1 MLDEVDI
8 KEIGILNSRDQAI
21 LDADEAVN
29 FKSSPADAALDMA
42 EVDDKARA
50 KCAVFGV
57 FNAEGG
63 NASYQT
69 YYALHAMQHRG
80 QESSGI
86 ACYDD
91 RPPKPKIR
99 CHKDFGLVL
108 DVFEDS
114 RILKEQ
120 LLGDSAI
127 GHNRYS
133 TAGSDVSPWNV
144 QPFAVMY
151 RDGPL
156 ALAHNGNISNAAAI
170 RKRLVHK
177 GTLLQGTT
185 DSELI
190 LHLMAQSTK
199 ENQLDQLLEALVLC
213 EGAFSL
219 VVLTRDCLFGVRD
232 PNGFRPLVLGK
243 LGNSYML
250 ASETCAFDMLGA
262 EFLREIK
269 PGEVI
274 RIDLDSCKSGEH
286 FSTSLPNHFGISPCV
301 FEHIY
306 FARPDSEVFGES
318 VHQMRLHLGRELA
331 IECPVPQTANDCKED
346 EVVIIAV
353 PDSSN
358 TAALGYAK
366 ACQQAGLKCSYDI
379 GLVRNHYVGRT
390 FIAPNQNSREIKVRC
405 KFNPLKHVVKD
416 KIVVLVDDS
425 IVRGTTSK
433 LLIKMVRKAGAKEV
447 HFRVSSPPVVSPCFY
462 GMDFPSYQELFANQ
476 QPSHEAMEK
485 YLGAD
490 SLAYLSLEGLKRA
503 LKKSNT
509 TYDSYCL
516 ACFNKEYPVPI
527 PEMEKRKKSVD
538 W

>member
-1 MLDEVDI
+1 L
-8 KEIGILNSRDQAI
+8 
-21 LDADEAVN
+21 
-29 FKSSPADAALDMA
+29 
-42 EVDDKARA
+42 
-50 KCAVFGV
+50 
-57 FNAEGG
+57 
-63 NASYQT
+63 
-69 YYALHAMQHRG
+69 
-80 QESSGI
+80 
-86 ACYDD
+86 
-91 RPPKPKIR
+91 
-99 CHKDFGLVL
+99 
-108 DVFEDS
+108 
-114 RILKEQ
+114 
-120 LLGDSAI
+120 
-127 GHNRYS
+127 
-133 TAGSDVSPWNV
+133 
-144 QPFAVMY
+144 AVMY
-151 RDGPL
+151 KDGPL
-156 ALAHNGNISNAAAI
+156 ALAHNGNISNAAAL
-170 RKRLVHK
+170 RQKLVKK

-185 DSELI
+185 DSELV
-190 LHLMAQSTK
+190 LHLMAQSPEEK
-199 ENQLDQLLEALVLC
+199 QLDQLMEALKLC

-219 VVLTRDCLFGVRD
+219 VVLTRDCLYGIRD

-243 LGNSYML
+243 LGNTYML

-262 EFLREIK
+262 EYLREIK
-269 PGEVI
+269 CGEVI
-274 RIDLDSCKSGEH
+274 AINREGCASGE
-286 FSTSLPNHFGISPCV
+286 FVSTFLPNRFGISPCV

-331 IECPVPQTANDCKED
+331 IECPVPQPANDSKEEN

-366 ACQQAGLKCSYDI
+366 ACLAAGLKCSYDI

-462 GMDFPSYQELFANQ
+462 GMDFPSHSELFANQ
-476 QPSHEAMEK
+476 QPSLEAMQA

-490 SLAYLSLEGLKRA
+490 SLAYLSLDGLQKA
-503 LKKSNT
+503 LKKSQT
-509 TYDSYCL
+509 TYDNYCL

-527 PEMEKRKKSVD
+527 PELANRKKSVD